1 MDAWYHDVVSLIT
14 AKIDHFSVPGFLW
27 NGTNDHTLTYQ
38 RLGTPR
44 HPRSGPTPDILRV
57 GPMSI
62 WEPVPDKLEQ
72 KFKKYLSP
80 YTLWNLWI
88 MVLTRQR
95 GRHQGGPHEHL
106 GITS

>member
-14 AKIDHFSVPGFLW
+14 AKIDHFIVRGFLW

-44 HPRSGPTPDILRV
+44 HPGSGPTPDILRV

-62 WEPVPDKLEQ
+62 WEPLPDKVEQ
-72 KFKKYLSP
+72 KFKKVLI
-80 YTLWNLWI
+80 TLTLGNILT
-88 MVLTRQR
+88 MVMVPIPVSAVLA
-95 GRHQGGPHEHL
+95 GPDHDQNVP
-106 GITS
+106 

>member
-44 HPRSGPTPDILRV
+44 HPGSGPTPDILRV

-62 WEPVPDKLEQ
+62 WEPLPDKLEQ
-72 KFKKYLSP
+72 KFKKKKTPESLP
-80 YTLWNLWI
+80 PW
-88 MVLTRQR
+88 
-95 GRHQGGPHEHL
+95 EHFDH
-106 GITS
+106 GSDPPTPPTSGWAP